1 MNKKRPD
8 ENRPPSAEPWEISGS
23 DGQPI
28 FGNTHTPP
36 GTMQRIGQV
45 VLCHGFKG
53 YMDYGFLP
61 RLADTLARL
70 GVIAHR
76 FNFSHSGVTRDF
88 ETFARPELFELD
100 TWNRQVFD
108 LTQVI
113 ENICGKNDLPT
124 VLFGHS
130 RGGVTALL
138 TASRLPA
145 ERVSCVITAASPADA
160 ARLEP
165 EQRDML
171 LRVGRLASPSGRTG
185 QMLHVGRDWLAEIEA
200 DPDAHNP
207 LLASAKLGN
216 RAAHCH
222 GDDDATV
229 SVEDL
234 PRYTAANPAATTEVI
249 PSANHVFN
257 APNPLTIDAD
267 LPTQTAAML
276 DFVLDQ
282 VGPSCGV
289 LWS

>member
-1 MNKKRPD
+1 MSETAPAVN
-8 ENRPPSAEPWEISGS
+8 PWSQAGS

-28 FGNTHTPP
+28 LGYTHAPP
-36 GTMQRIGQV
+36 IGREVVGQA

-61 RLADTLARL
+61 RLADTLARH

-76 FNFSHSGVTRDF
+76 FNFSHSGVTREF
-88 ETFARPELFELD
+88 ETFAKPELFERD

-113 ENICGKNDLPT
+113 EHICGKKDLPI

-145 ERVSCVITAASPADA
+145 DRVARVITAASPADA

-165 EQRDML
+165 EARDIL

-185 QMLHVGRDWLAEIEA
+185 QILHVGRDWLAESEA
-200 DPDAHNP
+200 APEAHDPV
-207 LLASAKLGN
+207 LASTELAD
-216 RAAHCH
+216 RVAHLH

-229 SVEDL
+229 SVNDL
-234 PRYTAANPAATTEVI
+234 SRYAAANPAAATRVI
-249 PSANHVFN
+249 QNANHVFN
-257 APNPLTIDAD
+257 APNPLPLDAA
-267 LPTQTAAML
+267 LASQTAALFDAML
-276 DFVLDQ
+276 EELTPAFGKLRA
-282 VGPSCGV
+282 
-289 LWS
+289 